1 MNYQQYINAIKTVID
16 SSFLPT
22 ETRNSLDTQLDRIK
36 KRTIDNNLYV
46 GIVGEFSSGKS
57 TLINSLIGADFFVTN
72 AMQGTTTVT
81 TKLSYG
87 KKVNLTL
94 NYVGGTKLTYSK
106 DKRRFL
112 KKYLPGEYEKLPLLK
127 RMSIR
132 IKDILNMNG
141 KDEYLM
147 KIFDTVTTS
156 NEISETLE
164 DVQMTYPAEILRN
177 GIVIVDTPGTDS
189 LNPKHTLITQKAIR
203 EVCDIAIIVVP
214 ATHPLTITMVDF
226 LDENLQESKDKC
238 IYFITKIELLRKEIE
253 RTHISNNIVQ
263 RIQTMLK
270 IESPNT
276 IMAPTLLSLEEKGIT
291 EKSGIIRLTDEE
303 RVAMVSQFDSD
314 LKRIIKEI
322 ADNKESTIKHK
333 IALFIDRLQKQL
345 KKSISDI
352 QKELEKELEETRFMR
367 VEPLRDFMAKFY
379 ESNPVIERSYIETV
393 VCNNIL
399 SKKNNFK
406 SRVFSEIDSC
416 QTKDDA
422 QSTMSKQSVIDLGVS
437 SFDSCYRTF
446 NRMLNETQTS
456 FKENFDNFRAS
467 FTKMFSIDAI
477 DFQYSIKNNPDWQ
490 RAYNFCYDTS
500 DLTTF
505 PLFRFFKS
513 LDSVKQEMKDDVGP
527 KISGHFNSMES
538 HYLERIRESYSDIEQ
553 QMENVKK
560 TFIEKYEYIIAQR
573 IKKSDEKERQLNAK
587 LNILQQ
593 NIKLVKDMSIN

>member
-22 ETRNSLDTQLDRIK
+22 ETRNSLNTQLDIIK
-36 KRTIDNNLYV
+36 KRTVDNNLYV

-106 DKRRFL
+106 DKRAFL

-132 IKDILNMNG
+132 IKDILKMNG
-141 KDEYLM
+141 KDEFLM

-214 ATHPLTITMVDF
+214 ATHPLTMTMVDF

-253 RTHISNNIVQ
+253 RTHINNNIVK
-263 RIQTMLK
+263 RIQTLLK

-322 ADNKESTIKHK
+322 ANNKESTIKYK

-456 FKENFDNFRAS
+456 FKENFDNFRAN

-527 KISGHFNSMES
+527 KISGHFNSMEYY
-538 HYLERIRESYSDIEQ
+538 YLERIRESYSDIER
-553 QMENVKK
+553 QMEIVKK

-573 IKKSDEKERQLNAK
+573 IKESDDKERQLNIRLELLQK
-587 LNILQQ
+587 NIAL
-593 NIKLVKDMSIN
+593 IKSTTIS

>member
-406 SRVFSEIDSC
+406 NRVFSEIDSC

-446 NRMLNETQTS
+446 NRMLNETLS
-456 FKENFDNFRAS
+456 SYKENFDNFKVS

-573 IKKSDEKERQLNAK
+573 IKDSDEKERQLKAK

-593 NIKLVKDMSIN
+593 NIKLVKDLSIN

>member
-573 IKKSDEKERQLNAK
+573 IKESDEKERQLNAK

-593 NIKLVKDMSIN
+593 NIKLVKDLSIN

>member
-593 NIKLVKDMSIN
+593 NIKLVKDLSIN

>member
-1 MNYQQYINAIKTVID
+1 MNYQQYIKAIKTVID

-57 TLINSLIGADFFVTN
+57 TLINSLIEADFFVTN

-94 NYVGGTKLTYSK
+94 NYVSGTKLTYSK
-106 DKRRFL
+106 NKRRFL

-291 EKSGIIRLTDEE
+291 EKSGIIRLTNEE

-573 IKKSDEKERQLNAK
+573 IKESDEKERQLKAK

-593 NIKLVKDMSIN
+593 NIKLVKDLSIN

>member
-22 ETRNSLDTQLDRIK
+22 ETRNSLNTQLDRIK

-573 IKKSDEKERQLNAK
+573 VKESDEKERQLKAK

-593 NIKLVKDMSIN
+593 NIKLVKDLSIN

>member
-1 MNYQQYINAIKTVID
+1 MNYQQYIKAIKTVID
-16 SSFLPT
+16 CSFLPT

-57 TLINSLIGADFFVTN
+57 TLINSLIEADFFVTN

-94 NYVGGTKLTYSK
+94 NYVSGTKLTYSK
-106 DKRRFL
+106 NKRRFL

-291 EKSGIIRLTDEE
+291 EKSGIIRLTNEE
-303 RVAMVSQFDSD
+303 RVAMVSQFDSE

-422 QSTMSKQSVIDLGVS
+422 QSTMSKHSVIDLGVS
-437 SFDSCYRTF
+437 SFDSCYRIF

-573 IKKSDEKERQLNAK
+573 IKESDEKERQLKAK

-593 NIKLVKDMSIN
+593 NIKLVKDLSIN

>member
-22 ETRNSLDTQLDRIK
+22 ETRNSLNTQLDRIK

>member
-22 ETRNSLDTQLDRIK
+22 ETRNSLNTQLDRIK

-416 QTKDDA
+416 QKKDDA

-573 IKKSDEKERQLNAK
+573 VKESDEKERQLKAK

-593 NIKLVKDMSIN
+593 NIKLVKDLSIN